1 MTQELDL
8 VQLGDDERLPSE
20 LMIDWV
26 GLTEGLPP
34 NWADWMP
41 FLAFGVPY
49 AQIGRI
55 FGIDPTGITH
65 AMNGNKDFARR
76 VSQVRKMVKRQLHY
90 VWLDQK
96 AVVAWKN
103 IDYYLTLDPLEKDED
118 GKYVVK
124 SEATRRMMFQEKA
137 KMTRFV
143 LQQLG
148 LHIQRHE
155 VVHHTPQP
163 MFLGDETLAQYVVE
177 KVKEI
182 ASGDDEERDVEIIAA
197 KYRYVEGVEDQEY
210 EPLTPSDEE
219 KESETPYDV
228 RGKRSRSKY
237 VQ

>member
-1 MTQELDL
+1 MTDDMEL
-8 VQLGDDERLPSE
+8 VQLGDEERLPSE
-20 LMIDWV
+20 LMIDW
-26 GLTEGLPP
+26 LSLAEGLPS
-34 NWADWMP
+34 NWGDWLP

-49 AQIGRI
+49 VQIAKI
-55 FGIDPTGITH
+55 FGIDKSTITH
-65 AMNGNKDFARR
+65 AINGNKDFARR
-76 VSQVRKMVKRQLHY
+76 VAQVRKMVKRQLHY

-103 IDYYLTLDPLEKDED
+103 IDYYLTLDPFEKDED
-118 GKYVVK
+118 DKYVIK
-124 SEATRRMMFQEKA
+124 AEATRRMMFQEKA

-148 LHIQRHE
+148 LHVQRHE

-182 ASGDDEERDVEIIAA
+182 ATGEEERDVEVIAA
-197 KYRYVEGVEDQEY
+197 QYRYVEGVEDQEY

-219 KESETPYDV
+219 LESEAAY
-228 RGKRSRSKY
+228 SRKGNTSKY
-237 VQ
+237 V

>member
-1 MTQELDL
+1 MTDNLEI
-8 VQLGDDERLPSE
+8 VQVGDEERLPSE

-26 GLTEGLPP
+26 SVTDGLPD

-49 AQIGRI
+49 AQIARI
-55 FGIDPTGITH
+55 FGIDKSGITH
-65 AMNGNKDFARR
+65 ALNGNKDFARR
-76 VSQVRKMVKRQLHY
+76 VAQVRKMIKRQLHY

-118 GKYVVK
+118 DKYIVK

-148 LHIQRHE
+148 LHVQRHE

-177 KVKEI
+177 KVKDVML
-182 ASGDDEERDVEIIAA
+182 AGEERDVDVIAA
-197 KYRYVEGVEDQEY
+197 QYKYIESAGDLEYLPIKPEGEEVDI
-210 EPLTPSDEE
+210 EPA
-219 KESETPYDV
+219 YDDL
-228 RGKRSRSKY
+228 RGGGRTAFY
-237 VQ
+237 AE